1 MSKITLNNVADL
13 TQVTS
18 AQTTI
23 NTNSSTVQ
31 TAFDNT
37 LSRDGTSPNQ
47 MLNNLDMNNNQVLN
61 LPSPATVN
69 SPARLIDVTSNPSIT
84 VPPVGTSGAVVPLLN
99 TANTWSGAQTF
110 NSATNTAA
118 VTASG
123 TVTAPA
129 VAITGATSGSV
140 TIDTANVV
148 ASGTTLVPNGPATLL
163 STAGTVTQVNGLVLS
178 AVTSTTPVMLGFGSS
193 FTFTPKYSTRAIIQ
207 IQGQAGG
214 SVPSATVI
222 YQLKF
227 GTGTAPVSGAAA
239 TGTSVSAI
247 VGYTA
252 VSGVTPACFGGVITG
267 LTVGTA
273 YWIDLAV
280 DATSGSANLQNASF
294 YAVEI

>member
-110 NSATNTAA
+110 NS

-129 VAITGATSGSV
+129 VAVTGATSGSV
-140 TIDTANVV
+140 TIDTFNAV
-148 ASGTTLVPNGPATLL
+148 ASGTVLVPNGPATLL
-163 STAGTVTQVNGLVLS
+163 STAGTTNQVSGLVPSPL
-178 AVTSTTPVMLGFGSS
+178 TSTTPVMLGLGSS
-193 FTFTPKYSTRAIIQ
+193 FSFTPKYSTRAIIQ
-207 IQGQAGG
+207 MQGQAGG
-214 SVPSATVI
+214 SVPAATLI

-239 TGTSVSAI
+239 TGTSVSGI
-247 VGYTA
+247 VGFTA
-252 VSGVTPACFGGVITG
+252 VSGVSPACFGGVITG
-267 LTVGTA
+267 LTTGTA
-273 YWIDLAV
+273 YWVDIAV
-280 DATSGSANLQNASF
+280 QATSGNVNLQNASF